1 MQEDK
6 IQEALIEHLYRNAYG
21 IVISNVTISL
31 GIIYVLYGSV
41 PTNWLVPWAI
51 AVYALIAAR
60 VLAARHFWKHPRTPG
75 SLRRWAWAAAGFSWI
90 SGLLWGSL
98 TWIGFVPDQPHLF
111 AFIVA
116 ILAGLVSGTIP
127 SLSAFP
133 PALIGS
139 IFATTI
145 PVAARFTT
153 MPGAIGDAYLFLL
166 ACLIAINIYYGRIA
180 YRMLH
185 EMIRLRLE
193 NVGLI
198 DHLQEER
205 DRAQTADRAKTRFL
219 AAASHDL
226 RQPIHALGLLIS
238 TLSVLGRRGD
248 VPSGEARSLASS
260 AKAIV
265 GNLSGLLNALLDIS
279 KLDAGV
285 VTVARENVDLG
296 ELFRNLNDEFA
307 ASARAKGLSWRVV
320 ETSAHV
326 DTDPMMLKRILDNL
340 LTNAFRYTNSGSV
353 LLGCRRRGTAVEIQ
367 VWDSGFGIP
376 EEQKAAVF
384 EEFVQLHNPAR
395 DKAQGLGLGLAIVRR
410 TAELLGHP
418 LKLVSVP
425 DRGSMFSVT
434 LPSIH
439 VIAPALPPSNATQGQ
454 TAASLMIVD
463 DERDVLDAM
472 VRLLTLEGH
481 RIYAGQSAAEVK
493 AVHSAAARKDSAP
506 VDLIVADYRLKDN
519 ATGVEAIK
527 TLSAYLGR
535 TVPGIIVTGDT
546 SPSRIREATASGFRI
561 LHKPISGDGLKEAIA
576 AVLAADRRERD
587 AIGGIGEQ
595 SG

>member
-21 IVISNVTISL
+21 VVISNVTISL

-41 PTNWLVPWAI
+41 PMNWLVPWIVAVYMLI
-51 AVYALIAAR
+51 AVR
-60 VLAARHFWKHPRTPG
+60 VLAARRFWKHPRTPA
-75 SLRRWAWAAAGFSWI
+75 SLRRWAWAAAGFSWV

-127 SLSAFP
+127 SMSAFP

-198 DHLQEER
+198 GHLQEER

-296 ELFRNLNDEFA
+296 ELFRSLRDEFA
-307 ASARAKGLSWRVV
+307 VTARAKGLSWRVV
-320 ETSAHV
+320 DTSAHA

-340 LTNAFRYTNSGSV
+340 LTNAFRYTNSGGV
-353 LLGCRRRGTAVEIQ
+353 LLGCRRRGTRVEIQ
-367 VWDSGFGIP
+367 VWDTGLGIP
-376 EEQKAAVF
+376 GDQKAAVF
-384 EEFVQLHNPAR
+384 EEFVQLNNPAR

-418 LKLVSVP
+418 LELVSAP
-425 DRGSMFSVT
+425 GRGSMFSVT
-434 LPSIH
+434 LPSVH
-439 VIAPALPPSNATQGQ
+439 VATSALPINAPQDQ

-463 DERDVLDAM
+463 DEREVLDAM
-472 VRLLTLEGH
+472 VGLLTLDGH
-481 RIYAGQSAAEVK
+481 RIYAGQSAAEVQAAHRK
-493 AVHSAAARKDSAP
+493 ALKKGPAP
-506 VDLIVADYRLKDN
+506 VDLIVADYRLRDN

-527 TLSAYLGR
+527 SLSSYLGR
-535 TVPGIIVTGDT
+535 AVPGIIVTGDT

-561 LHKPISGDGLKEAIA
+561 LHKPVSGDDLREAIA
-576 AVLAADRRERD
+576 AVLASDRKGD
-587 AIGGIGEQ
+587 GGKRGRRLPA
-595 SG
+595 

>member
-21 IVISNVTISL
+21 VVISNITISL
-31 GIIYVLYGSV
+31 AIIYVLYGSV
-41 PTNWLVPWAI
+41 PTNWLVPWI
-51 AVYALIAAR
+51 VAVYALIAAR
-60 VLAARHFWKHPRTPG
+60 VLAARRFWKTPRTPD
-75 SLRRWAWAAAGFSWI
+75 SLRKWAWAAASFSWI

-98 TWIGFVPDQPHLF
+98 TWIGFLPDQPHLF
-111 AFIVA
+111 AFIIVV
-116 ILAGLVSGTIP
+116 LAGLVSGTIP

-145 PVAARFTT
+145 PVAARFVT
-153 MPGAIGDAYLFLL
+153 MPGTVGDAYLFLL
-166 ACLIAINIYYGRIA
+166 ICLIAINIYYGRIA

-285 VTVARENVDLG
+285 VTVARESVDLG
-296 ELFRNLNDEFA
+296 ELFHNLRDEFA

-320 ETSAHV
+320 DTSAHV

-340 LTNAFRYTNSGSV
+340 LTNAFRYTNSGGV

-367 VWDSGFGIP
+367 VWDTGLGIP
-376 EEQKAAVF
+376 QDQKAAVF

-418 LKLVSVP
+418 LKLISVP

-434 LPSIH
+434 LPAAYA
-439 VIAPALPPSNATQGQ
+439 VVPSMSASTGMPVQAG
-454 TAASLMIVD
+454 ASLMIVD
-463 DERDVLDAM
+463 DEQDVLDAM
-472 VRLLTLEGH
+472 VRLLTLDGH
-481 RIYAGQSAAEVK
+481 RIYAGQSAVEAK
-493 AVHSAAARKDSAP
+493 AAHSAAAKKGVAP

-527 TLSAYLGR
+527 SLSSYLGR

-561 LHKPISGDGLKEAIA
+561 LHKPVSGDDLREAIA
-576 AVLAADRRERD
+576 AVLAADQRKEG
-587 AIGGIGEQ
+587 AV
-595 SG
+595 SGKGQ

>member
-21 IVISNVTISL
+21 VVISNVTISL

-41 PTNWLVPWAI
+41 PTDWLVPWAV

-60 VLAARHFWKHPRTPG
+60 VLAARRFWKHPRTPA
-75 SLRRWAWAAAGFSWI
+75 SLRGWAWTAAGFSWV

-98 TWIGFVPDQPHLF
+98 TWIGYVPDQPHLF

-127 SLSAFP
+127 SMSAFP

-139 IFATTI
+139 ILATTL

-153 MPGAIGDAYLFLL
+153 MPGAVGDAYLFLL

-198 DHLQEER
+198 GHLQEER

-296 ELFRNLNDEFA
+296 ELFRSLRDEFA
-307 ASARAKGLSWRVV
+307 VTARAKGLSWRVV
-320 ETSAHV
+320 DTSAHA

-340 LTNAFRYTNSGSV
+340 LTNAFRYTNSGGV
-353 LLGCRRRGTAVEIQ
+353 LLGCRRRGTGVEIQ
-367 VWDSGFGIP
+367 VWDTGLGIP
-376 EEQKAAVF
+376 EDQKAAVF
-384 EEFVQLHNPAR
+384 EEFVQLNNPAR

-418 LKLVSVP
+418 LELVSAP
-425 DRGSMFSVT
+425 GRGSMFSVT
-434 LPSIH
+434 LPSVH
-439 VIAPALPPSNATQGQ
+439 VATSALPINAPQDQ

-463 DERDVLDAM
+463 DEREVLDAM
-472 VRLLTLEGH
+472 VGLLTLDGH
-481 RIYAGQSAAEVK
+481 RIYAGQSAAEVQ
-493 AVHSAAARKDSAP
+493 AAHRKVMKKGPAP
-506 VDLIVADYRLKDN
+506 VDLIVADYRLRDN

-527 TLSAYLGR
+527 SLSDYLGR
-535 TVPGIIVTGDT
+535 AVPGIIVTGDT

-561 LHKPISGDGLKEAIA
+561 LHKPVSGDDLREAIA
-576 AVLAADRRERD
+576 AVLASDRKGD
-587 AIGGIGEQ
+587 GGKRGWQ
-595 SG
+595 LPA